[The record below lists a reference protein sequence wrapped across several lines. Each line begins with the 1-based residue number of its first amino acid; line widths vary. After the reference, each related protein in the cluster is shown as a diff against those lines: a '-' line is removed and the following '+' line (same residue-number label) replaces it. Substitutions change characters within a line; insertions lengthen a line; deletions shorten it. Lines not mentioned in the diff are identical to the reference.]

1 MISKAHKE
9 LMRKAN
15 QTYAGYTK
23 DWTPR
28 QHWMSRMQAEQDVQ
42 FNEERMRD
50 GERENV
56 VR

>member
-15 QTYAGYTK
+15 QTYAGYTR